1 MAGPTVV
8 FRLDM
13 SYDGAGFH
21 GYARQP
27 GLRTVQGELEQALSR
42 VLGGISFTTEAA
54 GRTDAGVHARQQV
67 VAVSWE
73 RGPGEPP
80 APDRLAGSLSKLLA
94 PEITVFRAA
103 PAPAGF
109 SARFD
114 AVRRTYRYRILNRE
128 FPDPL
133 RRHIA
138 WHVKHPLDVEA
149 MNQAV
154 EHLRGEH
161 DFASFCRRAEGR
173 STVRKVESAVWSSRP
188 DDMLRF
194 EISASAFCHQMV
206 RSITAWSVEVGRG
219 RRPPESTPAVLAAQ
233 DRATAAGAAPPQ
245 GLTLWQVDY

>member
-1 MAGPTVV
+1 VADPPIV
-8 FRLDM
+8 FRLDL
-13 SYDGAGFH
+13 SYDGEGFH

-27 GLRTVQGELEQALSR
+27 NLRTVQGELEQALAR
-42 VLGGISFTTEAA
+42 VLGGISFKTEAA

-67 VAVSWE
+67 VGVVLES
-73 RGPGEPP
+73 GPGEPP
-80 APDRLAGSLSKLLA
+80 APDRLAGSLSKMLA
-94 PEITVFRAA
+94 PEIAVFRAVR
-103 PAPAGF
+103 APAGF

-133 RRHIA
+133 RRRIA
-138 WHVKHPLDVEA
+138 WHVKHPLDVEE
-149 MNQAV
+149 MNRAV
-154 EHLRGEH
+154 GHLRGEH

-173 STVRKVESAVWSSRP
+173 STVRTVERAVWSSRP

-219 RRPPESTPAVLAAQ
+219 RRPPEETPSVLAAQ
-233 DRATAAGAAPPQ
+233 DRAVAAGAAPPH

>member
-1 MAGPTVV
+1 MADPPII
-8 FRLDM
+8 FRLDL

-27 GLRTVQGELEQALSR
+27 DLRTVQGELEQALAR
-42 VLGGISFTTEAA
+42 VLGGIGFETEAA

-67 VAVSWE
+67 VGVVLEAGS
-73 RGPGEPP
+73 GEPP
-80 APDRLAGSLSKLLA
+80 APDRLAGSLSKMLA
-94 PEITVFRAA
+94 PEIAVFRAVR
-103 PAPAGF
+103 APAGF

-133 RRHIA
+133 RRRIA
-138 WHVKHPLDVEA
+138 WHVKHPLDVEG
-149 MNQAV
+149 MNRAV
-154 EHLRGEH
+154 GHLRGEH

-173 STVRKVESAVWSSRP
+173 STVRTVERAVWSSRP

-219 RRPPESTPAVLAAQ
+219 RRSPEETPSVLAAQ
-233 DRATAAGAAPPQ
+233 DRAATAGAAPPH